1 MLHNFLQLFLHYS
14 SGLIPAFL
22 FALLISAILA
32 EILPESFFEKILGLN
47 NFISV
52 FLSGAVGALI
62 PLCTCGMIPLANK
75 FQKKGTSWLIVISFL
90 TAGNASCIT
99 TLILTS
105 MLLGAKFAL
114 YRYLFAVIYGILVT
128 YIFVLFFKPNVSS
141 QIPDV
146 EVCHDKPKWQKIFSE
161 YISLIFSF
169 GPWILVSII
178 IASLISLFVSPNF
191 VVHFAGV
198 KNIFSPFLLAI
209 SGFPFYFC
217 GGSDVPISKALLEK
231 GASLGSVLA
240 FMVASPGVNLTSFLV
255 YQKWLGIKNA
265 MIYLVI
271 SFGVCGVLGL
281 FINFFLWG

>member
-1 MLHNFLQLFLHYS
+1 MLESFIKLFLHYS

-32 EILPESFFEKILGLN
+32 EILPESFFEKILGSN
-47 NFISV
+47 NFISI

-75 FQKKGTSWLIVISFL
+75 FQKKGVSWLIVISFL

-105 MLLGAKFAL
+105 ILLGTKFAL
-114 YRYLFAVIYGILVT
+114 YRYLFALTYGVLVA
-128 YIFVLFFKPNVSS
+128 YIFVLFFKPNISN
-141 QIPDV
+141 QITDV
-146 EVCHDKPKWQKIFSE
+146 AVCHDKPKWQKIFSE
-161 YISLIFSF
+161 YMSLILSF

-178 IASLISLFVSPNF
+178 IASLISLFLSPDF

-198 KNIFSPFLLAI
+198 KNIFSPFILAI

-217 GGSDVPISKALLEK
+217 GGSDVPISKVLLEK

-240 FMVASPGVNLTSFLV
+240 FMVASPGVNLTSFMV

-265 MIYLVI
+265 LVYLTI
-271 SFGVCGVLGL
+271 SFLVCGFLGL
-281 FINFFLWG
+281 IVNSL